1 MNYLFL
7 EKDAAQPIH
16 RSKTQTN
23 PLRNKT
29 QFPSQIVSMTIV
41 FFLSFDLLCRA
52 CIQYFTLLENKL
64 SKSRRILRSILDVR
78 FDTRSIYDYHCL
90 KNIHVWSFFSK
101 EDRRGSKKKFSQRD
115 NNVRTVR
122 TSAWRYACLRYIGRG
137 HLSRT
142 ETTTTTTTRRRG
154 QRRRRRRFIHNRK
167 ICAMPHLRSFRL
179 SHVIFSFFFSSR
191 SEENNLTATIFY
203 EMFQSSFEFSPMD
216 LAFPKAIVYRIV
228 RYRHIR

>member
-7 EKDAAQPIH
+7 EKDAVQPIH

-52 CIQYFTLLENKL
+52 CIQYFTILLENKL

-90 KNIHVWSFFSK
+90 KNIYVWSFFSK
-101 EDRRGSKKKFSQRD
+101 ENRRGSKKKFSQRD

-122 TSAWRYACLRYIGRG
+122 GDMHASDILAGVIFRG
-137 HLSRT
+137 P
-142 ETTTTTTTRRRG
+142 
-154 QRRRRRRFIHNRK
+154 RRRRRRRRDDEGNDADDDDSFITEKFARCR
-167 ICAMPHLRSFRL
+167 IYGRS
-179 SHVIFSFFFSSR
+179 
-191 SEENNLTATIFY
+191 
-203 EMFQSSFEFSPMD
+203 
-216 LAFPKAIVYRIV
+216 VY
-228 RYRHIR
+228 HT

>member
-78 FDTRSIYDYHCL
+78 FDTRSIYDIRYSL

-115 NNVRTVR
+115 NNVRIVR
-122 TSAWRYACLRYIGRG
+122 GDMHASDILAGVIFRG
-137 HLSRT
+137 P
-142 ETTTTTTTRRRG
+142 
-154 QRRRRRRFIHNRK
+154 RRRRRRRRDDEGKDADDDDSFITGKFARCR
-167 ICAMPHLRSFRL
+167 IYGRS
-179 SHVIFSFFFSSR
+179 
-191 SEENNLTATIFY
+191 
-203 EMFQSSFEFSPMD
+203 
-216 LAFPKAIVYRIV
+216 VY
-228 RYRHIR
+228 HT

>member
-90 KNIHVWSFFSK
+90 KNIYVWSFFSK

-122 TSAWRYACLRYIGRG
+122 GDMHASDILAGVIFRG
-137 HLSRT
+137 P
-142 ETTTTTTTRRRG
+142 
-154 QRRRRRRFIHNRK
+154 RRRRRRRRRDDEGKDADDDDSFITGKFARCR
-167 ICAMPHLRSFRL
+167 IYGRS
-179 SHVIFSFFFSSR
+179 
-191 SEENNLTATIFY
+191 
-203 EMFQSSFEFSPMD
+203 
-216 LAFPKAIVYRIV
+216 VY
-228 RYRHIR
+228 HT